1 MNPPAV
7 EGFLLGGFIP
17 TCRAQTCVETAKLET
32 SMDVLS
38 RRQFIAISIA
48 LALTIAPLRLEQRA
62 NNLPTLSMAAD
73 LHRRALA
80 KRLKQI
86 NDGLRD
92 RIGCQIA
99 VNQILSGIRKNWGDS
114 DCPDVVL
121 AWLESMDRE
130 QFEALLLEVHV

>member
-1 MNPPAV
+1 
-7 EGFLLGGFIP
+7 LGGFIP

-80 KRLKQI
+80 KRLKQL
-86 NDGLRD
+86 NDGLRE

-114 DCPDVVL
+114 EHPDVVL
-121 AWLESMDRE
+121 AWLESMDRK